1 MTTSQLRPGSTRA
14 TRDIFL
20 DVVRAGA
27 ILLVVAQHWMMPV
40 LSFSGTTL
48 ATGNALATPGWWI
61 ITWAS
66 QVMPLVF
73 FAGGA
78 ANLIS
83 LRRATSTRDW
93 FAGRV
98 RRLLIPVLPLLAVWL
113 VVPDLLRGI
122 GVPGQPVQV
131 ASAIAAQL
139 LWFLSVYL
147 LTVLLTPL
155 MVAAHRRWGLAVPAV
170 LAALG
175 VLVDV
180 ARFSDL
186 GMIGYANAVIVWVAV
201 HQLGFHYVEGRL
213 GSLTRRAAL
222 VLSAAG
228 FGVTALLVA
237 FGPYPA
243 SMIGMPGAPVSNMS
257 PPTVLLLFLAFGQ
270 IGFLLAFRD
279 KLISLPRVTA
289 ALSWLA
295 PRTMSVY
302 LWHMPALVVVSGVTV
317 FGLRYST
324 PEPGSSLWFLM
335 APAWVLVCGLVLLGL
350 LRMFDRFETQ
360 PDSLVVT
367 ARTPQ
372 LVLAGLLASGGLL
385 GLAAHGFAP
394 LSDGLLTGPV
404 PWVALIAAGFTLAG
418 RQVSLPR
425 PLVAV
430 RR

>member
-1 MTTSQLRPGSTRA
+1 MTTSQLHTGSTR
-14 TRDIFL
+14 TGRDKFL

-27 ILLVVAQHWMMPV
+27 IIAVVAQHWVMPV
-40 LSFSGTTL
+40 LSFSGTTVT
-48 ATGNALATPGWWI
+48 TGNALATPGWWI

-83 LRRATSTRDW
+83 LRRAESTRAW

-98 RRLLIPVLPLLAVWL
+98 RRLLIPVLPLMAVWL
-113 VVPDLLRGI
+113 VVPDLLLGMGI
-122 GVPGQPVQV
+122 PAQPVQV
-131 ASAIAAQL
+131 ASSIAAQL

-155 MVAAHRRWGLAVPAV
+155 MVAAHRRWGIAVPVV
-170 LAALG
+170 LAGLG

-186 GMIGYANAVIVWVAV
+186 GLIGYANAVIVWVAV

-213 GSLTRRAAL
+213 GTLTRRAAL
-222 VLSAAG
+222 AVSAAG

-257 PPTVLLLFLAFGQ
+257 PPTVLLLFLALGQ

-279 KLISLPRVTA
+279 KLASPRLDA
-289 ALSWLA
+289 AIGWLG
-295 PRTMSVY
+295 PRFMSVY

-317 FGLRYST
+317 LGLRYAT

-335 APAWVLVCGLVLLGL
+335 VPAWVFACGVVLLGL
-350 LRMFDRFETQ
+350 LRLFERFETQ
-360 PDSLVVT
+360 PDDLVVT
-367 ARTPQ
+367 AKTPQ
-372 LVLAGLLASGGLL
+372 LVIAGLLASGGLL

-394 LSDGLLTGPV
+394 LSESLLHGPV
-404 PWVALIAAGFTLAG
+404 PWVALTAAGFVLAG
-418 RQVSLPR
+418 RQAPR
-425 PLVAV
+425 LTPAPVKG
-430 RR
+430 